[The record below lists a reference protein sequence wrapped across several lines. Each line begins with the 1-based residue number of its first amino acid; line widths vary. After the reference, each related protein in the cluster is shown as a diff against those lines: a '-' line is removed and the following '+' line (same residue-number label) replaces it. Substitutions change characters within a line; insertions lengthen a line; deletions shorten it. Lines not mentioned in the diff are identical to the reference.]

1 MAACQPAISAPTF
14 VPTNPT
20 QIPTNTQ
27 IAPTTVPPTPT
38 RIPTKTPVA
47 PLSVDTIR
55 LGQHAY
61 VFQASNNV
69 EVRYLLY
76 LPETFEPA
84 KQWPLILFLHGSGQT
99 GTTIDR
105 LKQEPLPKTL
115 ETQTDLP
122 FIVVSP
128 QLPGG
133 SWSTYIDPLEELLDS
148 LGETLPVDPNRL
160 YLTGLSLGGFGT
172 WEYAYLHPD
181 RFAAIAPIAG
191 GYQYR
196 SREIPEDICRL
207 KDLPIWAFHGE
218 KDRDVEPYHGQLL
231 VDAIQACGGKA
242 RITVYPDTGH
252 QVTWWNAYAD
262 PALYEWFL
270 ANSK

>member
-1 MAACQPAISAPTF
+1 MYE
-14 VPTNPT
+14 
-20 QIPTNTQ
+20 
-27 IAPTTVPPTPT
+27 
-38 RIPTKTPVA
+38 PTKP
-47 PLSVDTIR
+47 
-55 LGQHAY
+55 
-61 VFQASNNV
+61 
-69 EVRYLLY
+69 
-76 LPETFEPA
+76 
-84 KQWPLILFLHGSGQT
+84 WPLILFLHGSGQT

-133 SWSTYIDPLEELLDS
+133 SWSTYIDPLEELLDG
-148 LGETLPVDPNRL
+148 LATTLPVDPNRM

-172 WEYAYLHPD
+172 WEYGYLHPE

-191 GYQYR
+191 GYQYK
-196 SREIPEDICRL
+196 SHEVPEDVCRL

-218 KDRDVEPYHGQLL
+218 KDKDVEPYHSEVL
-231 VDAIQACGGKA
+231 VDAIQACGGNA
-242 RITVYPDTGH
+242 RLTLYPETGH

-270 ANSK
+270 ENSKQ